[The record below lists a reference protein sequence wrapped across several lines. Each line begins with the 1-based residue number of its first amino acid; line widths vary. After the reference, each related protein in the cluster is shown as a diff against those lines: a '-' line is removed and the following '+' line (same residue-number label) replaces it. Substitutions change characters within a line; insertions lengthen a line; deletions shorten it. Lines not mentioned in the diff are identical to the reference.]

1 MGWLR
6 YKITSD
12 GAVGIFDSGTEMLF
26 DVCDLE
32 KVSAHQWCVDAL
44 GYPCS
49 YIDGNVVRLHRVIYP
64 TVAKGLVVDHIN
76 RDKLDN
82 RRSNLRVVTQKENC
96 HNASLRSNNKSGV
109 AGVFFDKRAGR
120 WRAQIYHG
128 GKTTHV
134 GIYDCFDD
142 AVKARKEA
150 ENKYYGGGSHL

>member
-1 MGWLR
+1 MSWLR
-6 YKITSD
+6 YKIVSEY
-12 GAVGIFDSGTEMLF
+12 AVGIFDSGTEMMF
-26 DVCDLE
+26 DICDLE
-32 KVSAHQWCVDAL
+32 TVSAHPWFVDAL

-49 YIDGNVVRLHRVIYP
+49 CIGGKTVRLHRVIYP
-64 TVAKGLVVDHIN
+64 TVCDGMVVDHIN
-76 RDKLDN
+76 RNKLDN

-109 AGVFFDKRAGR
+109 TGVFFDKRAGR

-150 ENKYYGGGSHL
+150 EDKYYGGGSHL